1 MTGQI
6 VILAH
11 DDDADAALLLK
22 ALQQAQPDLQSCI
35 VRPEALTLA
44 RWHHEVDH
52 KGHAKTRIRL
62 PNRMELSDESVGCV
76 LNRLRYVTHP
86 GFARAA
92 QRDRDYANAELQA
105 LVCSWLAG
113 LGRKVINP
121 VLPYGVPAAAST
133 RRWLCTASEHGL
145 PVARNIIATSGR
157 LLGTPQPGEHLLPRL
172 YWPGGTDLTCG
183 PAPAELTINQQGVQS
198 FILVAGGGVRGA
210 LASKFGEACLALA
223 RQTRHRLLELQF
235 VCVNAHARL
244 VRVESIP
251 RLHNP
256 DVIDAIVRL
265 LTDVALEREETA

>member
-105 LVCSWLAG
+105 LVCRA
-113 LGRKVINP
+113 RKK
-121 VLPYGVPAAAST
+121 S
-133 RRWLCTASEHGL
+133 H
-145 PVARNIIATSGR
+145 
-157 LLGTPQPGEHLLPRL
+157 
-172 YWPGGTDLTCG
+172 
-183 PAPAELTINQQGVQS
+183 QS
-198 FILVAGGGVRGA
+198 
-210 LASKFGEACLALA
+210 SLALWCA
-223 RQTRHRLLELQF
+223 SGGIYAPLALHRQ
-235 VCVNAHARL
+235 
-244 VRVESIP
+244 
-251 RLHNP
+251 
-256 DVIDAIVRL
+256 
-265 LTDVALEREETA
+265 